1 MHPILTTLLRA
12 AVVVVLAV
20 GLFGQVVVIPT
31 TAADEA
37 ELFPPYA
44 PYAVPYAVLAV
55 LGVACVQV
63 TLVAVWRL
71 LGMARHGALFA
82 PRAFR
87 WVDVVIVSSV
97 AATVLAAGVAAH
109 LLVAEIPSPDGGMG
123 VESALAATVTAAG
136 AGASFAMVTVIM
148 RSLLRKA
155 TELQQEMAEV
165 I

>member
-31 TAADEA
+31 TAADES
-37 ELFPPYA
+37 ELFP

-63 TLVAVWRL
+63 ALVAVWRL

-97 AATVLAAGVAAH
+97 AATVLATGVAAH
-109 LLVAEIPSPDGGMG
+109 LLLAEIPSPDGGMG
-123 VESALAATVTAAG
+123 MESALAATVTTAG